1 MNYRILYLLSNLF
14 LLFFLSSHAF
24 AVDEE
29 NCLLCHKY
37 SGLGRIDE
45 TGKKHLYYVNVTLYN
60 QSVHG
65 KIRCGECHLG
75 IEKFPHGKVK
85 KVDCATLCHLTDPAT
100 GRPFSHAG
108 MIEKYEISV
117 HGKGSAENP
126 KKHIEDLPTC
136 TYCHDNR
143 IYHPISK
150 LAGREQGIAQEI
162 FDRCIGCHENNAWT
176 EAFYYHFTER
186 LHQRRSSQRMV
197 ELCTS
202 CHEDEEKMARNN
214 LKPVST
220 FRDTFHWQAIKY
232 GDPNAPNCI
241 TCHAP
246 VGYFSHEIMPKK
258 DARSAIHKNNLVHTC
273 INQGGVQVCHP
284 DATPSFAQGTVHPY
298 QFKAGLFEDQR
309 DAQTRKKDI
318 EKGTFKPFQTL
329 LARTLKPGADQPVSY
344 QNIVMLLIKYFYMA
358 LIGVLISCMIVH
370 QVLDY
375 FATRRELS
383 RKGTHP

>member
-1 MNYRILYLLSNLF
+1 MRYRLLFLLSNLILVF
-14 LLFFLSSHAF
+14 LLSGQAF

-45 TGKKHLYYVNVTLYN
+45 KGKKHLYYVNEKLYN

-75 IEKFPHGKVK
+75 IENFPHKNVK
-85 KVDCATLCHLTDPAT
+85 KVDCATACHLTDPAT

-108 MIEKYEISV
+108 MIEKYEMSV
-117 HGKGSAENP
+117 HGKGTAENP

-143 IYHPISK
+143 IYQPINK

-162 FDRCIGCHENNAWT
+162 FDRCIGCHTNNAWT

-186 LHQRRSSQRMV
+186 LHQRRSSKLMV

-246 VGYFSHEIMPKK
+246 VGYFSHEIMPKR
-258 DARSAIHKNNLVHTC
+258 DARSAIYKDNLVRTC
-273 INQGGVQVCHP
+273 SNQGGVQVCHP
-284 DATPSFAQGTVHPY
+284 DATASFAQGTVHPSH
-298 QFKAGLFEDQR
+298 FKAGFFEDQ
-309 DAQTRKKDI
+309 KDSLTIKREI
-318 EKGTFKPFQTL
+318 EKGAFKPFREL
-329 LARTLKPGADQPVSY
+329 LTQTLKPGTEKTISY
-344 QNIVMLLIKYFYMA
+344 QNIVLLLIKYFYMF
-358 LIGVLISCMIVH
+358 LIGGLISCMIVH

-375 FATRRELS
+375 FATRRELG
-383 RKGTHP
+383 RKGTHV